1 MGHTWSSTLINTCL
15 FVLFFFFFL
24 DKKYI
29 SFAFDEV
36 TERYGAAPVILGFS
50 AIR

>member
-15 FVLFFFFFL
+15 FVLFFFFL